1 MSKELNEPQNASVG
15 MTVSLIYVV
24 KSKKNRTSHDNNND
38 TVVILPFLILSHLL
52 CFWSYST
59 FISFLIKIGRND

>member
-52 CFWSYST
+52 C
-59 FISFLIKIGRND
+59 L